1 MHYHKTN
8 SSMSFELPLVKA
20 ADGQLKAVILNE
32 PAAYLAFSKA
42 TSISAQPGVYIVT
55 NANGQNCVGHG
66 GDLRQR
72 ISQHTFGVMQPTRI
86 VAIVGQTKPLDREEA
101 AALERVIAQ
110 ALWPSR
116 DLDLNQHYPHGG
128 RITDDQYSRLQ
139 AGWASLAVAFRTSML
154 ELAKPWTGPEYGHV
168 PAPDENTLP
177 GGRRIARRR
186 GLRASIMPASSGYVI
201 EKGSLVRAE
210 PRDQKRRLSWAMRS
224 ECRFAGILV
233 SQGDALKLTRP
244 LHFATIAACSRFVF
258 DTTETAIWQ
267 SPDDFIDFPAG

>member
-1 MHYHKTN
+1 MHYPKTN
-8 SSMSFELPLVKA
+8 RSMSFELSPITA
-20 ADGQLKAVILNE
+20 ADGQLAAFILNE

-55 NANGQNCVGHG
+55 NANGQNYVGHG

-72 ISQHTFGVMQPTRI
+72 ISQHTFGVMQPMRI
-86 VAIVGQTKPLDREEA
+86 VAIIGQTKPLDREEA
-101 AALERVIAQ
+101 ATVERIIAQ

-128 RITDDQYSRLQ
+128 RVSDDQYSRLQ
-139 AGWASLAVAFRTSML
+139 AAWASLSAAFRTSMP
-154 ELAKPWTGPEYGHV
+154 ELAKPWTGPDYAQI
-168 PAPDENTLP
+168 PAPDEKTLP

-186 GLRASIMPASSGYVI
+186 NLSASIVPASGGHVI

-224 ECRFAGILV
+224 ECRFAGILI

-244 LHFATIAACSRFVF
+244 LHFTTIAACSRFVF

-267 SPDDFIDFPAG
+267 SPDDFIDPPAA

>member
-1 MHYHKTN
+1 MQYHKTN
-8 SSMSFELPLVKA
+8 RSMSFELSPLTA
-20 ADGQLKAVILNE
+20 ADGQLAAFILNE
-32 PAAYLAFSKA
+32 PAAFLAFSNA

-55 NANGQNCVGHG
+55 SANGQSYVGHG

-72 ISQHTFGVMQPTRI
+72 ISQHTFGVMQPMRI
-86 VAIVGQTKPLDREEA
+86 VAIIGQTKPLDREEA
-101 AALERVIAQ
+101 ATVERIIAQ

-128 RITDDQYSRLQ
+128 RVSDDQYCRLQ
-139 AGWASLAVAFRTSML
+139 AAWASLSAAFRTSMP
-154 ELAKPWTGPEYGHV
+154 ELAKPWTGPDYAQI

-186 GLRASIMPASSGYVI
+186 GLRASIVPASGGHVI

-224 ECRFAGILV
+224 ECRFAGILIP
-233 SQGDALKLTRP
+233 QGDALKLTRP

-267 SPDDFIDFPAG
+267 SPDDFLDSPAA

>member
-1 MHYHKTN
+1 MQYHNTN
-8 SSMSFELPLVKA
+8 RSMPFELSPLKA
-20 ADGQLKAVILNE
+20 ADGQLAAFTLND
-32 PAAYLAFSKA
+32 PAEHLTFAKA

-55 NANGQNCVGHG
+55 NANGQNYVGHG

-72 ISQHTFGVMQPTRI
+72 ISQHTFGVMQPMRI
-86 VAIVGQTKPLDREEA
+86 VAIIGQTKPLDREEA
-101 AALERVIAQ
+101 ATVERIIAQ

-128 RITDDQYSRLQ
+128 RVSDDQYCRLQ
-139 AGWASLAVAFRTSML
+139 AAWASLSAAFRTSMP
-154 ELAKPWTGPEYGHV
+154 ELAKPWTGPDYAQI

-186 GLRASIMPASSGYVI
+186 GLRASIVPASGGHVI

-224 ECRFAGILV
+224 ECRFAGILI

-267 SPDDFIDFPAG
+267 SPDDFIDPPAA